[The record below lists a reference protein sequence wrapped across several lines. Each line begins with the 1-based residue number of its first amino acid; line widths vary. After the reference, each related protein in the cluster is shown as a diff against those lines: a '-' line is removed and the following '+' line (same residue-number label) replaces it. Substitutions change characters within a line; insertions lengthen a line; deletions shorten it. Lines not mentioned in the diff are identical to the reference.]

1 VPIVRLPIYWAGRA
15 NLAKRV
21 SVGLDIGSSAVRAAE
36 VILDGGLGSV
46 SRFAQVGLPVGAVVE
61 GEVRDEAAVVTA
73 IKKLW
78 SEAGFAKR
86 EVVVGIS
93 SQRSMVRQ
101 VEMPKLGASELRSAL
116 RYEMGDLLPIP
127 VEQAVFDFVELGPG
141 KPQGD
146 GGETT
151 QVLLV
156 VAQREI
162 VMDHIRVVQRS
173 GLKVRAVDSTPLALL
188 RAIPPK
194 GDGLEVVVSL
204 GAQLVVVA
212 VRQGATPRFLRTVTR
227 GDQSFAGA
235 RQEAVAA
242 VTASSASTKPNG
254 SSPPAAKLDPTVEE
268 VRGSIEYF
276 HAYAQGAQ
284 LDRMALT
291 GGAAQGAGVSERF
304 ARVLGMPVRI
314 ADIGLAYDAASLDL
328 DAGQLQQ
335 ASFRWGAAVGL
346 ALWGS
351 ANAPALSLIPAEVR
365 ERQKYHQ
372 ALTASGTGLV
382 ALAILLGGVSLARD
396 HAAANVA
403 HQVRAENTQAASLQ
417 STIEKIQPSAG
428 IHGQLLARR
437 GLAVQALSGDVDFV
451 GLLHRIERALPAD
464 VTISSISV
472 SRLAMPVPGGAG
484 SSSAGGT
491 AGSSQADDIGQITM
505 LLSTTGGPNSVAQ
518 FVRQM
523 WYVPGLYGLWV
534 SGTSSG
540 QSRGSGLTFTAT
552 ANITAKA
559 LSDRAAQLPGA
570 DLPGLATP

>member
-1 VPIVRLPIYWAGRA
+1 MPILRPPIYWAWRA
-15 NLAKRV
+15 KLAKRV

-36 VILDGGLGSV
+36 VIMEGGLGKV
-46 SRFAQVGLPVGAVVE
+46 SRFAQVGLPAGAVVE

-78 SEAGFAKR
+78 SEGGFAKR

-101 VEMPKLGASELRSAL
+101 VEMPKLGAGELRSAL

-141 KPQGD
+141 RPKGD

-173 GLKVRAVDSTPLALL
+173 GLKVRAVDSSPLALL
-188 RAIPPK
+188 RAIPPG

-242 VTASSASTKPNG
+242 VATTPASTRPNG
-254 SSPPAAKLDPTVEE
+254 SSSPPAKLDPTVEE

-276 HAYAQGAQ
+276 LAYAQGAQ

-291 GGAAQGAGVSERF
+291 GGSAQGAGVSERF

-314 ADIGLAYDAASLDL
+314 ADIGLEYDAGSLDL
-328 DAGQLQQ
+328 DVAQLKQ

-351 ANAPALSLIPAEVR
+351 GNEPALSLIPAEVK

-372 ALTASGTGLV
+372 ALTASGAGLV
-382 ALAILLGGVSLARD
+382 ALAIVLGGVSLARD
-396 HAAANVA
+396 HAAGNVA
-403 HQVRAENTQAASLQ
+403 DQVRAENLQAALLQ
-417 STIEKIQPSAG
+417 STIARIQPSAA
-428 IHGQLLARR
+428 IHGQLLTRR

-451 GLLHRIERALPAD
+451 GLLHRIEGALPPG

-472 SRLAMPVPGGAG
+472 SRSITPALGSVG
-484 SSSAGGT
+484 SSSAAGT
-491 AGSSQADDIGQITM
+491 SATSQADDIGQITM
-505 LLSTTGGPNSVAQ
+505 SLTTTGGPNSVAQ

-523 WYVPGLYGLWV
+523 WDVPGLYGLWV
-534 SGTSSG
+534 SGTNAG
-540 QSRGSGLTFTAT
+540 ETRGSGLTFSAT

-570 DLPGLATP
+570 DLPGVAKP